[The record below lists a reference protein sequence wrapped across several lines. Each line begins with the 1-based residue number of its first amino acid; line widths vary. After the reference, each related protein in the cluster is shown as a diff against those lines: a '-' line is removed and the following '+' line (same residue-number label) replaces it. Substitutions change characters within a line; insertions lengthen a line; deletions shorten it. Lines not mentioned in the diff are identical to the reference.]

1 MYNTDEPLKGCIAYW
16 QVGKQYDNGVVSI
29 NICFRKSFVTEWHV
43 MNMLPIKW
51 SVSGLYKNNN
61 DLDHLNA
68 KLKKA
73 IVSLQLQSNCI
84 IFYY

>member
-1 MYNTDEPLKGCIAYW
+1 
-16 QVGKQYDNGVVSI
+16 
-29 NICFRKSFVTEWHV
+29 